1 LQTTHGA
8 VRRLNVDKEKKPMRQ
23 ITKIGVRTAVVAVAL
38 GVAFAPRLSAAQDN
52 PSQDKPSQD
61 MPSHDMS
68 TSTATTTN
76 KTFTV
81 KKIDKANR
89 MLTLTDPQG
98 QQHEI
103 KATQDVDLDKIK
115 MGQRLNV
122 TYYDEVALAI
132 QKTGQAM
139 PKISQSE
146 VQRGGVTAKQTTVTA
161 KILSVD
167 TTNNSVVVQGPSG
180 EKHTLQVKDSEVQAQ
195 LGKIRPGDA
204 MQVTYTQA
212 LAVSAEPAK

>member
-1 LQTTHGA
+1 
-8 VRRLNVDKEKKPMRQ
+8 MRQ

-52 PSQDKPSQD
+52 PSQD

-68 TSTATTTN
+68 ASSAQTTN

-89 MLTLTDPQG
+89 MLTLTDTQG

-122 TYYDEVALAI
+122 TYYEEVALAI

-139 PKISQSE
+139 PKISQNE

-167 TTNNSVVVQGPSG
+167 TTNNTVLVQGPSG
-180 EKHTLQVKDSEVQAQ
+180 EKHMLQVKDPQAQAQ
-195 LGKIRPGDA
+195 LVKIRPGDA

-212 LAVSAEPAK
+212 LAVSAEPSK